1 MKKWAVLSVMA
12 LGLAVLSWSA
22 QAQDSKPK
30 WTIKEIM
37 KKYPKLVGKVNKGE
51 GTDEEKKELVALVKG
66 LWENTPKK
74 GDAEAWKTRTASI
87 LKEAETGEKGGFKVG
102 TDCKGCHSLHKGK

>member
-1 MKKWAVLSVMA
+1 
-12 LGLAVLSWSA
+12 
-22 QAQDSKPK
+22 
-30 WTIKEIM
+30 
-37 KKYPKLVGKVNKGE
+37 
-51 GTDEEKKELVALVKG
+51 VKG

>member
-51 GTDEEKKELVALVKG
+51 GTDEEKKDLVALVKG

-87 LKEAETGEKGGFKVG
+87 LKEAEAGEKGGFKVG
-102 TDCKGCHSLHKGK
+102 TDCKGCHNLHKGK